1 MTFTT
6 AAAAAAAL
14 LLAAATPATAIV
26 RSFNGMSANAIRSGF
41 SPADFKMTTFGADNT
56 LSLPIGQVS
65 LGTVDNSPLLGAPDI
80 QMSYVAVKLN
90 AGATL
95 PAHTH
100 PRATEMDY
108 VVYGVVKNSIVEEF
122 GSARPSIDAILHAG
136 EVGVIPEGLVHAQ
149 TCMGSEGCL
158 FIAMLNSAG
167 TSLQPPL
174 RARWPNS
181 NANGRQPHVLSP
193 GRVPPTIPGVP
204 DATAPAPAVPVV
216 VRRPQPITV
225 FQYSRGVWCRPRRR
239 HRCIPSLLG
248 VCVFSTARRHRP
260 PSLADQDDRLCFGR
274 RLSARPHTRHLLI
287 RPWHLYGSAAPV

>member
-14 LLAAATPATAIV
+14 LLAAATPATALV
-26 RSFNGMSANAIRSGF
+26 RSFNTMSANAIRASY
-41 SPADFKMTTFGADNT
+41 SPADFKFPTFAAGNT
-56 LSLPIGQVS
+56 LSLPVGQLSVGS
-65 LGTVDNSPLLGAPDI
+65 VDNSPVLGSPDI

-122 GSARPSIDAILHAG
+122 GSARPKIDAVLHPG

-158 FIAMLNSAG
+158 FIAMFNSADPG
-167 TSLQPPL
+167 TALSQSSICALEPMQIATSLG
-174 RARWPNS
+174 
-181 NANGRQPHVLSP
+181 NGKSP
-193 GRVPPTIPGVP
+193 AMAQKFCMGGV
-204 DATAPAPAVPVV
+204 
-216 VRRPQPITV
+216 
-225 FQYSRGVWCRPRRR
+225 F
-239 HRCIPSLLG
+239 
-248 VCVFSTARRHRP
+248 
-260 PSLADQDDRLCFGR
+260 
-274 RLSARPHTRHLLI
+274 
-287 RPWHLYGSAAPV
+287 

>member
-26 RSFNGMSANAIRSGF
+26 RSFNGKSANAIRSGF
-41 SPADFKMTTFGADNT
+41 SSADFKMTTFGADNT
-56 LSLPIGQVS
+56 LSLPIGQLS

-158 FIAMLNSAG
+158 FIAMLNSADPGTALAQSSICTLAPMQVATSLG
-167 TSLQPPL
+167 TSP
-174 RARWPNS
+174 AE
-181 NANGRQPHVLSP
+181 AEKVCMG
-193 GRVPPTIPGVP
+193 GV
-204 DATAPAPAVPVV
+204 
-216 VRRPQPITV
+216 
-225 FQYSRGVWCRPRRR
+225 F
-239 HRCIPSLLG
+239 
-248 VCVFSTARRHRP
+248 
-260 PSLADQDDRLCFGR
+260 
-274 RLSARPHTRHLLI
+274 
-287 RPWHLYGSAAPV
+287 